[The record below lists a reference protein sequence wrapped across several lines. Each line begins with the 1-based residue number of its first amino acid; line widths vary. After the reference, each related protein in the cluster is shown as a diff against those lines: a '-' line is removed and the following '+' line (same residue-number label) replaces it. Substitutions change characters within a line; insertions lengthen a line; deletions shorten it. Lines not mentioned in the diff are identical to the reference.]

1 LRTPGKKA
9 SYETRT
15 LKGCAES
22 VHAFSVRMPRSDP
35 VSASAD
41 LETDR
46 RAPILTTR
54 SPLLKISILKFR
66 RSFAKARQ
74 YFMRAF

>member
-1 LRTPGKKA
+1 
-9 SYETRT
+9 
-15 LKGCAES
+15 
-22 VHAFSVRMPRSDP
+22 VRMPRSDP